1 MFLQKTTLKIG
12 LCNSILTIPPEL
24 GYGDRAMGAKIPAK
38 STLVFD
44 VELVEIVGVKVS
56 RIVAVISRFCPLT
69 CVNIQ
74 SCVQS
79 EL

>member
-1 MFLQKTTLKIG
+1 MCVGDKRV
-12 LCNSILTIPPEL
+12 LTIPPAL

-44 VELVEIVGVKVS
+44 VELVEIVGVK
-56 RIVAVISRFCPLT
+56 
-69 CVNIQ
+69 
-74 SCVQS
+74 S